1 MNMGPKGSHVQFGE
15 SYMGQSVVDGPES
28 IIGMQKQNHKDDRVS
43 KNIPEVIV
51 EEQEIPIKR
60 EPPQKQKKKQ
70 NIVLSVNENKKKKK
84 KEGPCC

>member
-1 MNMGPKGSHVQFGE
+1 MP
-15 SYMGQSVVDGPES
+15 
-28 IIGMQKQNHKDDRVS
+28 KQNTHNDRVS

-60 EPPQKQKKKQ
+60 EPQKAKKKE
-70 NIVLSVNENKKKKK
+70 NIVLSVNENKKKKSK